1 MKKREKFL
9 LSPASKTGDFR
20 TVSPHS
26 KHWKEGAGK
35 QCAECA
41 LSCNLKVLVT
51 AIRVIL
57 LVIRVILRP
66 NSKQWFTTSFLGRRC
81 RKAMLGVCSLVSFK
95 CGGSNNTS
103 DTIGDTSDTVGN
115 TSDNYGYYVS
125 SAALL
130 ISRRDRGSFPCL
142 SDTAHHFPFQTV
154 YFWFGFD
161 CRTGY
166 DSAFF
171 SVCVRVR
178 RGGEVGIGKEVI
190 TCVYC
195 LFLLVFM

>member
-1 MKKREKFL
+1 M
-9 LSPASKTGDFR
+9 
-20 TVSPHS
+20 
-26 KHWKEGAGK
+26 
-35 QCAECA
+35 
-41 LSCNLKVLVT
+41 LVA

-66 NSKQWFTTSFLGRRC
+66 NSRQWFTTSFLRRRC

-115 TSDNYGYYVS
+115 TSDNYGYYVCS
-125 SAALL
+125 CTTSAPLRCWSAAETWVP
-130 ISRRDRGSFPCL
+130 SPCL
-142 SDTAHHFPFQTV
+142 SDTAHHFPLQTL

-166 DSAFF
+166 DSGCRGAFF
-171 SVCVRVR
+171 
-178 RGGEVGIGKEVI
+178 
-190 TCVYC
+190 
-195 LFLLVFM
+195 FLLCAWEMRARGWDRDGEGDNHMCLLFISSPGFYVTLCIVKRFLCQKSRRSSKLPLLLWW